1 MGKYI
6 AEVGMD
12 VHGRSVTPRAC
23 DAETGEVRGT
33 KLGDCP
39 SAEQIAGW
47 IKAGRG
53 PWHAAYESGPTGF
66 QMARELRA
74 LGVDCDVAAV
84 TTLPRSPR
92 GRARK
97 NDKADADAIMQE
109 LLKPTRSFSCVW
121 VPDEE
126 VEGARN
132 LVRLRCDAVE
142 SLGRERRQV
151 SSFLLTRGHVWNE
164 RTASGNLRRTW
175 TADYRKWLGAI
186 SFGEP
191 AAEATFQQLK
201 TAVSDAEARLRKAEE
216 LMQPEPSRRWH
227 ALQQKGGLRSCG
239 QGLGEKSGHR
249 ELQVEGPFLHLRQAA
264 RHPVPQSPSTVHSA
278 ALEQRFSWQT

>member
-6 AEVGMD
+6 TEVGMD
-12 VHGRSVTPRAC
+12 VHGRSVTLRAC
-23 DAETGEVRGT
+23 DVETGEVRGT
-33 KLGDCP
+33 RLGDCP
-39 SAEQIAGW
+39 SAGQIAGW
-47 IKAGRG
+47 IKEGRG

-74 LGVDCDVAAV
+74 LGVDCDAAAV
-84 TTLPRSPR
+84 TTLPKSPR

-132 LVRLRCDAVE
+132 LARLRCDAVE

-164 RTASGNLRRTW
+164 RTASGNLRHTW

-216 LMQPEPSRRWH
+216 LVRAECQKPRWKPYVD
-227 ALQQKGGLRSCG
+227 ALCCVKGIDLFTAFHC
-239 QGLGEKSGHR
+239 
-249 ELQVEGPFLHLRQAA
+249 AA
-264 RHPVPQSPSTVHSA
+264 S
-278 ALEQRFSWQT
+278 FSE